1 MNKQK
6 KSVIGISAGM
16 AALLIFTIAL
26 NVLSLTKF
34 DNIFEKFFG
43 ATETSLRGDTLGAD
57 VDYYKSDFS
66 SASELYAYEEKK
78 VAEIAEEG
86 ITLLENKGI
95 LPLNLGTKLSI
106 FSHSS
111 VDLVSGGSGSGS
123 GSFELTKNLKEGLEN
138 AGLDVNDTLWNF
150 YKSGAGSKYKRGI
163 GVVNYGA
170 DLDWSINECPLNVIT
185 SNSAVMSSLEGS
197 VAMFVLSRTGGEGGD
212 EARDMAAFGGEAGYH
227 YLEPDKTE
235 LEIISYL
242 NDNFEDVIILVN
254 CNNAIELGWI
264 ADYENISAVINF
276 PGSGRTGTYG
286 LGYMMTGIDAD
297 GKEISPSGHLVDTWV
312 YDNFSSPAM
321 QNMGDFKFS
330 GTDYYYVNYS
340 EGIYVG
346 YRYYE
351 TRYEDVLIGRENVGE
366 YDYKNTVI
374 YPFGYGLSYT
384 KFQWSD
390 FTMSAADSG
399 GNINISV
406 NVKNVGSR
414 SGKDVVQIYGQA
426 PYIGGVEKSSVV
438 LIGFA
443 KTGDLAPGQQETVN
457 ITVSLKDLTSY
468 DVTANG
474 GNGGYILDAGNYYI
488 TAASNAH
495 EAINSILVAKDNT
508 EGCGLDYSKMV
519 EGKQDHS
526 SALASENMVGVHVQ
540 NSYDSTTYSVAAEG
554 LATIKNQFAD
564 ASLADAAYLSRAN
577 WSLMEESGL
586 RYGYISDVVSRAEV
600 GGKQFQAEASA
611 ELVSALKSFFSLNP
625 GEGQEIVNVTFGA
638 ENDVDLIDLRG
649 LPYDHPLWDQ
659 LLDQINYN
667 ELSKLID
674 ECGYC
679 SPEVESINKP
689 KVNDLDGP
697 AGLNDIIA
705 HGSMPI
711 GEGLRA
717 MTWPT
722 QYMLACTWNVKL
734 AEEMGRGI
742 AEDGLYSK
750 TVGWYGP
757 GMNIHRTPF
766 AGRNFEYYSE
776 DAFISGVLGRAE
788 VNGAAQK
795 GMYAFIKHFAL
806 NDQETH
812 RDERGIATFAEE
824 QAIREIYLKPFEM
837 TIIGNT
843 VEIFYNEAVKDESG
857 KIVGYEK
864 KTTTVPAA
872 TAVMTSF
879 NRIGA
884 TWAGG
889 HYNLITG
896 VLREEWGFNGFVLT
910 DYEVGA
916 GKGSYMDTLQTLAA
930 GGDGKL
936 KTVGMDALFGFD
948 ITKHPK
954 YQGYGRDAA
963 HHILYTVVN
972 SAGMN
977 GFVHGV
983 EFVNAFAY
991 YKIILIVWDVLAI
1004 PALIWLG
1011 ILLSK
1016 KLRVPCV
1023 EVLESGTSVPEDQ
1036 ISDGGVS
1043 LPDAPEAEGDPPRGD
1058 APTESDA
1065 SIEENDAPEESNLPE
1080 NDAPEESNL
1089 PENDASEESELSE

>member
-6 KSVIGISAGM
+6 KSIIAISAVM
-16 AALLIFTIAL
+16 AFLFAFSIAL

-43 ATETSLRGDTLGAD
+43 ASSSSLRGDTYGAD
-57 VDYYKSDFS
+57 VEYYKSDFNS
-66 SASELYAYEEKK
+66 PSELYAYEEGK

-86 ITLLENKGI
+86 ITLLENNGI
-95 LPLNLGTKLSI
+95 LPLDLGTKLSI

-123 GSFELTKNLKEGLEN
+123 GSFELTKDLKEGLEG
-138 AGLDVNDTLWNF
+138 AGLKVNETLWNF
-150 YKSGAGSKYKRGI
+150 YKSGKGSGYKRGI

-170 DLDWSINECPLNVIT
+170 DLDWSINECPLEVIT
-185 SNSAVMSSLEGS
+185 SDSNVMNSLDGT

-212 EARDMAAFGGEAGYH
+212 EARDMAAFGGEAGQH

-235 LEIISYL
+235 LEIIAYL
-242 NDNFEDVIILVN
+242 NENFDDVIILIN

-264 ADYENISAVINF
+264 KDYENISAVINF
-276 PGSGRTGTYG
+276 PGAGRTGTYG
-286 LGYMMTGIDAD
+286 LGYMMTGIDAN
-297 GKEISPSGHLVDTWV
+297 GEEISPSGHLVDTWV

-321 QNMGDFKFS
+321 QNMGDFQFD
-330 GTDYYYVNYS
+330 GTDYYYVNYG

-351 TRYEDVLIGRENVGE
+351 TRYEDILTGREGAGD
-366 YDYKNTVI
+366 YDYDSTVI

-384 KFQWSD
+384 RFEWTD
-390 FTMSAADSG
+390 FEMSQADEK
-399 GNINISV
+399 GNITVSV
-406 NVKNVGSR
+406 KVTNVGSR
-414 SGKDVVQIYGQA
+414 RGKDVVQIYGQA
-426 PYIGGVEKSSVV
+426 PYLGNVEKSSVV

-443 KTGDLAPGQQETVN
+443 KTTDLEPGDSQVLTMNVN
-457 ITVSLKDLTSY
+457 LKDLTSY
-468 DVTANG
+468 DTAANG

-488 TAASNAH
+488 TAAGDAH
-495 EAINSILVAKDNT
+495 EALNRILNERDLLEDGFSIDRTKWVDGKADHSGAPNT
-508 EGCGLDYSKMV
+508 ES
-519 EGKQDHS
+519 
-526 SALASENMVGVHVQ
+526 MVGVHVQ
-540 NSYDSTTYSVAAEG
+540 KNYDSTTYSVAGEG
-554 LATIKNQFAD
+554 LATITNKFAD
-564 ASLADAAYLSRAN
+564 ASLADAKYLSRNN
-577 WSLMEESGL
+577 WSVMENSGL
-586 RYGYISDVVSRAEV
+586 RYGYISDVISRAEV
-600 GGKQFQAEASA
+600 GGKQFRAEASS
-611 ELVSALKSFFSLNP
+611 ELVAALKSFFSLNP
-625 GEGQEIVNVTFGA
+625 NEGKEIVNVVFGA
-638 ENDVDLIDLRG
+638 KKDVDLIDLRG
-649 LPYDHPLWDQ
+649 LPYDDPLWEE
-659 LLDQINYN
+659 LLDQINLK

-679 SPEVESINKP
+679 SPAVDSINKP
-689 KVNDLDGP
+689 KVTDLDGP

-711 GEGLRA
+711 GEGLQA

-722 QYMLACTWNVKL
+722 QYMLACTWNVTL

-750 TVGWYGP
+750 TSGWYGP

-776 DAFISGVLGRAE
+776 DPFLSGVLGKAE

-824 QAIREIYLKPFEM
+824 QCIREIYLKPFEM
-837 TIIGNT
+837 TIVDNT
-843 VEIFYNEAVKDESG
+843 VEIFYNEAIKDENG
-857 KIVGYEK
+857 DITGYEK

-910 DYEVGA
+910 DYEVGR
-916 GKGSYMDTLQTLAA
+916 GKGSYMDTLQTIAA

-948 ITKHPK
+948 VSEHPA
-954 YQGYGRDAA
+954 YQSYARDAA

-972 SAGMN
+972 SAGIN

-983 EFVNAFAY
+983 EFVKGFAY
-991 YKIILIVWDVLAI
+991 YKIILIVWDALAV

-1011 ILLSK
+1011 VVLSK
-1016 KLRVPCV
+1016 KVKALRKKP
-1023 EVLESGTSVPEDQ
+1023 
-1036 ISDGGVS
+1036 
-1043 LPDAPEAEGDPPRGD
+1043 
-1058 APTESDA
+1058 
-1065 SIEENDAPEESNLPE
+1065 
-1080 NDAPEESNL
+1080 
-1089 PENDASEESELSE
+1089 SEE

>member
-6 KSVIGISAGM
+6 KSIIAISAVM
-16 AALLIFTIAL
+16 AFLFAFSIAL

-43 ATETSLRGDTLGAD
+43 ASSSSLRGDTYGAD
-57 VDYYKSDFS
+57 VEYYKSDFNS
-66 SASELYAYEEKK
+66 PSELYAYEEGK

-86 ITLLENKGI
+86 ITLLENNGI
-95 LPLNLGTKLSI
+95 LPLDLGTKLSI

-123 GSFELTKNLKEGLEN
+123 GSFELTKDLKEGLEG
-138 AGLDVNDTLWNF
+138 AGLKVNETLWNF

-170 DLDWSINECPLNVIT
+170 DLDWSINECPLEVIT
-185 SNSAVMSSLEGS
+185 SDSDVMNSLDGT

-212 EARDMAAFGGEAGYH
+212 EARDMAAFGGEAGQH

-235 LEIISYL
+235 LEIIAYL
-242 NDNFEDVIILVN
+242 NENFDDVIILIN

-264 ADYENISAVINF
+264 KDYENISAVINF
-276 PGSGRTGTYG
+276 PGAGRTGTYG
-286 LGYMMTGIDAD
+286 LGYMMTGIDAN
-297 GKEISPSGHLVDTWV
+297 GEEISPSGHLVDTWV

-321 QNMGDFKFS
+321 QNMGDFQFD
-330 GTDYYYVNYS
+330 GIDYYYVNYG

-351 TRYEDVLIGRENVGE
+351 TRYEDILTGREGAGD
-366 YDYKNTVI
+366 YDYDSTVI

-384 KFQWSD
+384 RFEWTD
-390 FTMSAADSG
+390 FKMSQADEN
-399 GNINISV
+399 GNITVSV
-406 NVKNVGSR
+406 KVTNVGSR
-414 SGKDVVQIYGQA
+414 RGKDVVQLYGQA
-426 PYIGGVEKSSVV
+426 PYLGNVEKSSVV

-443 KTGDLAPGQQETVN
+443 KTTDLEPGDSQVLTMNVN
-457 ITVSLKDLTSY
+457 LKDLTSY
-468 DVTANG
+468 DTAANG

-488 TAASNAH
+488 TAAGDAH
-495 EAINSILVAKDNT
+495 EALNRILNERDLLEDGFSIDRTKWVDGKADHSGAPNT
-508 EGCGLDYSKMV
+508 ES
-519 EGKQDHS
+519 
-526 SALASENMVGVHVQ
+526 MVGVHVQ
-540 NSYDSTTYSVAAEG
+540 KNYDSTTYSVAGEG
-554 LATIKNQFAD
+554 LATITNKFAD
-564 ASLADAAYLSRAN
+564 ASLADAKYLSRNN
-577 WSLMEESGL
+577 WSVMENSGL
-586 RYGYISDVVSRAEV
+586 RYGYISDVISRAEV
-600 GGKQFQAEASA
+600 GGKQFRAEASA
-611 ELVSALKSFFSLNP
+611 ELVAALKSFFSLNP
-625 GEGQEIVNVTFGA
+625 NEGEEIVDVTFGA
-638 ENDVDLIDLRG
+638 KNDIDLIDLRG
-649 LPYDHPLWDQ
+649 LPYDDPLWEE
-659 LLDQINYN
+659 LLDQINLK
-667 ELSKLID
+667 EISKLID

-679 SPEVESINKP
+679 SPAVDSINKP
-689 KVNDLDGP
+689 KVTDLDGP

-711 GEGLRA
+711 GDGLQA

-722 QYMLACTWNVKL
+722 QYMLACTWNVEL

-742 AEDGLYSK
+742 AEDGLYSN

-776 DAFISGVLGRAE
+776 DPFLSGALGKAE

-824 QAIREIYLKPFEM
+824 QCIREIYLKPFEM
-837 TIIGNT
+837 TIVDNT
-843 VEIFYNEAVKDESG
+843 VEIFYNEAIKDENG
-857 KIVGYEK
+857 DITGYEK

-910 DYEVGA
+910 DYEVGR
-916 GKGSYMDTLQTLAA
+916 GKGSYMDTLQTIAA

-948 ITKHPK
+948 VSEHPA
-954 YQGYGRDAA
+954 YQSYARDAA

-983 EFVNAFAY
+983 EFVKGFAY
-991 YKIILIVWDVLAI
+991 YKIILIVWDALAV

-1011 ILLSK
+1011 VVLSK
-1016 KLRVPCV
+1016 KVKALRKKP
-1023 EVLESGTSVPEDQ
+1023 
-1036 ISDGGVS
+1036 
-1043 LPDAPEAEGDPPRGD
+1043 
-1058 APTESDA
+1058 
-1065 SIEENDAPEESNLPE
+1065 
-1080 NDAPEESNL
+1080 
-1089 PENDASEESELSE
+1089 SEE